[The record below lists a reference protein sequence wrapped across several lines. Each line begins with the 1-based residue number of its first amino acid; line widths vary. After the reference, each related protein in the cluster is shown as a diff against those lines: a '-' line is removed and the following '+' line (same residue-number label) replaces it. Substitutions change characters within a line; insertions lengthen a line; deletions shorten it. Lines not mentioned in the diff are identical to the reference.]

1 MHSFAPASHSS
12 GSEVAAKMLLWHG
25 TENANILMVWWE
37 MVAVVRVKA
46 PGTFLELQQSQPF
59 TAPSFDPQQNP
70 WPFK

>member
-46 PGTFLELQQSQPF
+46 PGTFLELQQ
-59 TAPSFDPQQNP
+59 
-70 WPFK
+70 